1 MVPSMKE
8 STVVPV
14 LKRKVNITPETK
26 VSGKESGDTRRQRN
40 ETRLEYKD
48 KLVRLDYKTQEVMF
62 DDKLLKLTE
71 REVIALGKSRA
82 EEKTGSN
89 SVPNRISVILFRK
102 ISGMKLFEQNLI
114 WNQTVEEKHLGH
126 IMVKL
131 LFQKMGKKV
140 KKIIIRS
147 KLFSISNYFIEFSF
161 YFEVLKHI
169 VMNI

>member
-1 MVPSMKE
+1 M
-8 STVVPV
+8 
-14 LKRKVNITPETK
+14 
-26 VSGKESGDTRRQRN
+26 
-40 ETRLEYKD
+40 
-48 KLVRLDYKTQEVMF
+48 
-62 DDKLLKLTE
+62 
-71 REVIALGKSRA
+71 
-82 EEKTGSN
+82 
-89 SVPNRISVILFRK
+89 LFQK

-114 WNQTVEEKHLGH
+114 WTRTVEEKHLGH